1 MHHVKKH
8 TTPKTKKHQKEKKK
22 VPNRIHYIYP
32 YTSPKICLGFKN
44 HFFFLLFFLF
54 VVQKT
59 FEKTTQKRRERER
72 LDDDVGGVGGGGS
85 IVVVERSGGCACVYC
100 GRKEEDVS
108 FSEHTP
114 RVYR

>member
-1 MHHVKKH
+1 MVKSKAH
-8 TTPKTKKHQKEKKK
+8 TQNKKAKRKKK
-22 VPNRIHYIYP
+22 GATEYTYP
-32 YTSPKICLGFKN
+32 TRPKICLGFKN

-85 IVVVERSGGCACVYC
+85 IVVVERSGCVCVCVYC

-114 RVYR
+114 RIYR